1 MSRQNQIYVLIGLLL
16 IAAYAFYS
24 QRSETPGMGGVL
36 ASDSSFHPLNVEEP
50 HLRLDL
56 LDKIKKLDYSGSH
69 RNIFIFGP
77 PHPPPK
83 TAEQIAR
90 DNYRAQ
96 GPHQPPPPP
105 PVTVP
110 AQLFGSA
117 LMSKTG
123 KHVAFFL
130 NGDEVLVVEE
140 GSVFLDRYRLDKLG
154 NGSAVVEGTS
164 SRRRAHVQMVQ
175 PANGDTGAGAP
186 HSNPNQNFNQN
197 PNQ

>member
-1 MSRQNQIYVLIGLLL
+1 MSKQTQIYLLIALVLIG
-16 IAAYAFYS
+16 AYVFYAE
-24 QRSETPGMGGVL
+24 RSTGPGISGVL
-36 ASDSSFHPLNVEEP
+36 ASDTTFRPLDVEEP
-50 HLRLDL
+50 HLRVDL

-77 PHPPPK
+77 PPPPPK
-83 TAEQIAR
+83 SAEQIAR

-154 NGSAVVEGTS
+154 NDSADVEETS
-164 SRRRAHVQMVQ
+164 SGRHATVQMVQ
-175 PANGDTGAGAP
+175 PANGDTGSGAP
-186 HSNPNQNFNQN
+186 NPNQNFNQN
-197 PNQ
+197 PNE

>member
-1 MSRQNQIYVLIGLLL
+1 MSRKNQIYVLIALLL
-16 IAAYAFYS
+16 LAAYTFYAE
-24 QRSETPGMGGVL
+24 RNPGPGISGVL
-36 ASDSSFHPLNVEEP
+36 ASDTTFHPLDVEEP

-77 PHPPPK
+77 PPPPPK

-117 LMSKTG
+117 LMSRTG
-123 KHVAFFL
+123 KRVAFFL
-130 NGDEVLVVEE
+130 QGDEVLVVEE
-140 GSVFLDRYRLDKLG
+140 GSEFMNRYRLDKI
-154 NGSAVVEGTS
+154 NNDSAEVEETS
-164 SRRRAHVQMVQ
+164 TGRHATVQMVQ
-175 PANGDTGAGAP
+175 PANGDSAPGAP
-186 HSNPNQNFNQN
+186 NQ
-197 PNQ
+197 

>member
-1 MSRQNQIYVLIGLLL
+1 MSKQTQIYVLIALVL
-16 IAAYAFYS
+16 IAAYVFYAE
-24 QRSETPGMGGVL
+24 RSEGPGSSGVL
-36 ASDSSFHPLNVEEP
+36 ASDTSFHPLDV
-50 HLRLDL
+50 

-77 PHPPPK
+77 PPPPPK
-83 TAEQIAR
+83 SAEQIAR

-154 NGSAVVEGTS
+154 NDSADVEETS
-164 SRRRAHVQMVQ
+164 SGRHATVQMVQ
-175 PANGDTGAGAP
+175 PAGGDSAPGAP
-186 HSNPNQNFNQN
+186 NPNQ
-197 PNQ
+197 